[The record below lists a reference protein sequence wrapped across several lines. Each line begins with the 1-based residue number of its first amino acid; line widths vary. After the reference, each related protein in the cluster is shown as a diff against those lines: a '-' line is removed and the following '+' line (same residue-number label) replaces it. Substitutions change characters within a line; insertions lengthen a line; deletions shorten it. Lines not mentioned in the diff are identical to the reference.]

1 MSCLLKTDSHLFSC
15 FKKMES
21 DEHLVYRLCLVTF
34 PTLFEVVDY
43 ESAWAGGQIHNE
55 LPKFKGSFSYLTDT
69 TIVPF
74 FKPLRG
80 NFSLIKEN
88 EFGTRK
94 KDGALTGCYR
104 SIRDNESDI
113 SLVPREFPTIDYD
126 KVDPY
131 QVLME
136 YSIKI
141 MSAYESKTEADYSF
155 NDFILTSMKSFD
167 RQTWFAVLVMACA
180 FFGLWM
186 TKITLFPDNNHVS
199 LRKRIA
205 EALWDTLLLFISQE
219 SSDYYKF
226 LDRLLSVLMTLSFF
240 FLTNIYFGLMSTDL
254 VTVVKPTVINSYQDI
269 MNQPNITLVF
279 SEMIPDT
286 KEFEDAHEDDDG
298 SIQAKFWAKYK
309 DTVEMLDPNS
319 APVKMIGMMQEAL
332 DLKRVLISNGV
343 VIDGARRM
351 MCQLKI
357 GYRLCENVY
366 TWISTDPDARMHK
379 MGWILR
385 NGMKQTRQLRAFR
398 RKIRS
403 MFESGTFHDALK
415 TVTRNGFESTDQ
427 LSFPSAPHSKVEKCL
442 SDQVLYADAS
452 VDTVVMQNFQFLF
465 ALLVVMFSTSTIVLL
480 MELYCHGNHQVGIL
494 EE

>member
-1 MSCLLKTDSHLFSC
+1 MQ
-15 FKKMES
+15 S
-21 DEHLVYRLCLVTF
+21 DENLVYRFCLVTL
-34 PTLFEVVDY
+34 PLVFEFED
-43 ESAWAGGQIHNE
+43 ESAWAGGQIHNK
-55 LPKFKGSFSYLTDT
+55 LPKIKGSLSYLMGITMG
-69 TIVPF
+69 PF

-80 NFSLIKEN
+80 NFSLNIEQEN
-88 EFGTRK
+88 GTQK
-94 KDGALTGCYR
+94 KNGTLTGCYR

-254 VTVVKPTVINSYQDI
+254 VTVTKPTVINSYQDI
-269 MNQPNITLVF
+269 MNRPNMTPVF
-279 SEMIPDT
+279 SAMIPDT
-286 KEFEDAHEDDDG
+286 KEFEDAYEDDDD

-309 DTVEMLDPNS
+309 DKVEMVDSNTDPG
-319 APVKMIGMMQEAL
+319 KMIGLLQGGA
-332 DLKRVLISNGV
+332 DLNRVLIMNGAGG
-343 VIDGARRM
+343 DGVRRM
-351 MCQLKI
+351 ICRLKI
-357 GYRLCENVY
+357 GYRVHDNVY
-366 TWISTDPDARMHK
+366 TWISKDPNARMHK
-379 MGWILR
+379 MGWIMR
-385 NGMKQTRQLRAFR
+385 KGMKQTRHLQAFR
-398 RKIRS
+398 RNIRS
-403 MFESGTFHDALK
+403 VFESGMFHGVFNIAMRD
-415 TVTRNGFESTDQ
+415 GFQSTDQ
-427 LSFPSAPHSKVEKCL
+427 FPFPEGPHSQVEKCL
-442 SDQVLYADAS
+442 SDQVVYAYAFVDS
-452 VDTVVMQNFQFLF
+452 VFLQNFHVLF
-465 ALLVVMFSTSTIVLL
+465 ALLLVMLPASIIVLL
-480 MELYCHGNHQVGIL
+480 IELYCYRNV
-494 EE
+494 